1 MVNALDSYVSFLNY
15 SSHFK
20 YETHGLAL
28 SLAYQRKV
36 FEKGVF
42 FMNVGLLYAKANVEM
57 SELINARLQDS
68 FVEDTVNSLGSK
80 ISLGYQYEYTD
91 NLALHLRVDAWR
103 QAFDRLEVTSRVG
116 DSLPSASLSEE
127 SYMTYLGLA
136 WRF

>member
-1 MVNALDSYVSFLNY
+1 MNA
-15 SSHFK
+15 
-20 YETHGLAL
+20 
-28 SLAYQRKV
+28 
-36 FEKGVF
+36 
-42 FMNVGLLYAKANVEM
+42 GLLYAKANVEM